1 MTIDNKKA
9 HDFGYQ
15 EVTEKEKTEKVG
27 TVFDSVADKY
37 DLMNDLM
44 SFGLHRFWKKF
55 TMMHTGLDKGMSA
68 LDVAGGTGDLA
79 SNLHRQVGHKGLVVL
94 TDINFNMLQKGR
106 SKLLDQ
112 GKLNNIQLVQANA

>member
-1 MTIDNKKA
+1 MTTENKKA
-9 HDFGYQ
+9 FDFGYQ

-27 TVFDSVADKY
+27 TVFDSVANKY

-55 TMMHTGLDKGMSA
+55 TMMHTGLDEGMSA

-79 SNLHRQVGHKGLVVL
+79 SNLCRQVGRQRIGGV
-94 TDINFNMLQKGR
+94 NRYQF
-106 SKLLDQ
+106 
-112 GKLNNIQLVQANA
+112 

>member
-1 MTIDNKKA
+1 MTTENKKA
-9 HDFGYQ
+9 FDFGYQ

-27 TVFDSVADKY
+27 TVFDSVANKY

-55 TMMHTGLDKGMSA
+55 TMMHTGLDEGMSA

-79 SNLHRQVGHKGLVVL
+79 SNLCRQVGDLSLIH
-94 TDINFNMLQKGR
+94 I
-106 SKLLDQ
+106 
-112 GKLNNIQLVQANA
+112 